1 MERFCQLIINQI
13 GEKPFVWTVY
23 LTGLAISVGM
33 SYGFALIGEPRS
45 YWLWHTIFGAI

>member
-1 MERFCQLIINQI
+1 MDRLCQRIIDRV

-23 LTGLAISVGM
+23 LTALAISTGM

-45 YWLWHTIFGAI
+45 YWLWHSILGAI